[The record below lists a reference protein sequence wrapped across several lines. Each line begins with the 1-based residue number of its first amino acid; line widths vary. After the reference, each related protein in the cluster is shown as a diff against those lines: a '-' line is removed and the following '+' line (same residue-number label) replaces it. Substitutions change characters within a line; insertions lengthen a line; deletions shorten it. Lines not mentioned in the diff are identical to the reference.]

1 MRPRWLI
8 VGLIVSVALNLF
20 LVGVGAGIVALGLR
34 IANDSGAA
42 RPGAYFWATQAMAQ
56 PARGD
61 VRQSLAALRD
71 QVRADVDRSRTL
83 RIQGWNGLAAAK
95 PDTVAIKQ
103 ALAQG
108 RQMDLA
114 TRAKVEER
122 VVDQI
127 AALPPA
133 DRTAFAA
140 GMRRALA
147 PGGP

>member
-8 VGLIVSVALNLF
+8 VALIVSAALNLF
-20 LVGVGAGIVALGLR
+20 LVGVGAGVVALGLR
-34 IANDSGAA
+34 IASDGA

-56 PARGD
+56 PARGE
-61 VRQSLAALRD
+61 VRQGLAALRD
-71 QVRADVDRSRTL
+71 QVRADVDRSRAL

-95 PDTVAIKQ
+95 PDPVAIKQ
-103 ALAQG
+103 TLAQG
-108 RQMDLA
+108 RQIDLA

-133 DRTAFAA
+133 DRTAFTA

>member
-1 MRPRWLI
+1 
-8 VGLIVSVALNLF
+8 
-20 LVGVGAGIVALGLR
+20 
-34 IANDSGAA
+34 
-42 RPGAYFWATQAMAQ
+42 
-56 PARGD
+56 
-61 VRQSLAALRD
+61 
-71 QVRADVDRSRTL
+71 L
-83 RIQGWNGLAAAK
+83 RIQGWNGLAAAT
-95 PDTVAIKQ
+95 PDTAAIKL

-108 RQMDLA
+108 RQIDLA

-122 VVDQI
+122 VVDRI

>member
-8 VGLIVSVALNLF
+8 VGLLASVALNLF
-20 LVGVGAGIVALGLR
+20 LVGAGAGIVALGLR
-34 IANDSGAA
+34 IASDSGA

-56 PARGD
+56 PARGEA
-61 VRQSLAALRD
+61 RQALAALRG
-71 QVRADVDRSRTL
+71 QVRADVDRSRAL
-83 RIQGWNGLAAAK
+83 RMQGWNGLAAAK
-95 PDTVAIKQ
+95 PDTSAIKL

-108 RQMDLA
+108 RQIDLA

>member
-8 VGLIVSVALNLF
+8 VALVVSVALNLF

-34 IANDSGAA
+34 IASDSGA
-42 RPGAYFWATQAMAQ
+42 RPGAYFWATQAMSQ
-56 PARGD
+56 PARGE
-61 VRQSLAALRD
+61 VRQGMAAMRD
-71 QVRADVDRSRTL
+71 EFRADVDRSRTL

-95 PDTVAIKQ
+95 PDTAAIKL

-108 RQMDLA
+108 RQIDLA

-122 VVDQI
+122 VVDRI